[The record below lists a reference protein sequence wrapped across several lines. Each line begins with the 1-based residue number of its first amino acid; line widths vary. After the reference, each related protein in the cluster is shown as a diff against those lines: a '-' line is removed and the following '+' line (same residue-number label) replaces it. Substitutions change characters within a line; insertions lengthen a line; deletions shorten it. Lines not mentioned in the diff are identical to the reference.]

1 MIPSPAIGGWLES
14 YEEKGSGQWIR
25 PVSIPSI
32 RTRAEQISLNQK
44 RFMLDTLRDWD
55 AEEDDRDTYP
65 PFYG

>member
-1 MIPSPAIGGWLES
+1 MIPSPAIGGCLES

-25 PVSIPSI
+25 PVIPYFRS
-32 RTRAEQISLNQK
+32 RAEQISLNQK
-44 RFMLDTLRDWD
+44 RFMLDTIRDWD